1 MKNYLPAHKSKT
13 SDDQIGNKENN
24 SRINNAGDVLLHF
37 QMNTIIMFYYF
48 FQGKSGMYFR
58 IINWLSY
65 INFDYVDDLHW
76 FAGPTYY
83 LPFV

>member
-1 MKNYLPAHKSKT
+1 MKNYLPHKSKT
-13 SDDQIGNKENN
+13 SDNQIGNKENN
-24 SRINNAGDVLLHF
+24 SRINNAGDLLLHF

-58 IINWLSY
+58 IIKWLSY

-83 LPFV
+83 LSFV